1 MVSEHPVTAPR
12 RWLRATFRHEAPVPV
27 GSTGRWEIELAV
39 VSALPAGASIRVT
52 WPLGWTPPTTD
63 KGPGRVTWRVNGRGL
78 VLGELIRRRHLRLN
92 LTGGNLL
99 PGDSIVLTWGGEDG
113 GATVQA
119 WLTDETVG
127 FDVRVDPKGEWAFA
141 LDDVAHVRLA
151 PAAPASLHVVVPSG
165 VEAGK
170 PARLRIAVLDRFGNL
185 CPSVAGEAHVDA
197 VAAGD
202 GRAGAA
208 SSHDRQERVAI
219 RNGRGEHTMVFA
231 TAGIHRVAVHL
242 PSLSLSGRSNPCRA
256 GAGPA
261 GPWWGDPHVH
271 TRLSDG
277 AGSREFALTYARD
290 VSLLDFTALTDHDI
304 EWHHAWFAA
313 PAQRTSDEQWASTGD
328 VIRRYREPGR
338 FAVLRGYEWTGRP
351 WGDKCVYFRS
361 DAARIR
367 RYEPGDAP
375 TPAALFA
382 ALREAGPGRAL
393 AVPHTPASNFM
404 GTEWSE
410 HDPDVQRLAEVYSM
424 HGGSEFSGCPNE
436 MINTVAGR
444 HVRDAL
450 ALGYRLGLIAAGDT
464 HSSQPGNP
472 LLGFG
477 PYRTLKHKAGLTAV
491 FAPAVGEEPI
501 FDALVARRAYATS
514 GARILLAFAVN
525 GAPMGE
531 ELPWS
536 GGPVAIR
543 ASVHGTAPVAA
554 VEIIRDGGVAFA
566 MRPGKEDVEV
576 SWSDPSGAA
585 GYYYLRVVQE
595 DGEMAWSSP
604 VWLTRPDR

>member
-1 MVSEHPVTAPR
+1 MVSEPTVTAPR
-12 RWLRATFRHEAPVPV
+12 TWLRATFRHEAPVPV

-39 VSALPAGASIRVT
+39 VSALSAGASIRVT

-63 KGPGRVTWRVNGRGL
+63 KGPGRVTWRVNGRGV

-92 LTGGNLL
+92 LTGGTLL
-99 PGDSIVLTWGGEDG
+99 PGDSLVLTWGAEDG

-127 FDVRVDPKGEWAFA
+127 FDVRVDPRGGWDFA

-151 PAAPASLHVVVPSG
+151 PAVPASLHVVAPSG
-165 VEAGK
+165 VEVGK

-185 CPSVAGEAHVDA
+185 CPSVAAEAQVDA
-197 VAAGD
+197 A
-202 GRAGAA
+202 
-208 SSHDRQERVAI
+208 ERVTI
-219 RNGRGEHTMVFA
+219 RSGRGEHTMVFA
-231 TAGIHRVAVHL
+231 TAGVHRVAVRL
-242 PSLSLSGRSNPCRA
+242 PALGLAGRSNPCRA
-256 GAGPA
+256 GAASA

-277 AGSREFALTYARD
+277 AGSREFALAYARD

-361 DAARIR
+361 DHERIR

-375 TPAALFA
+375 TPEALFA
-382 ALREAGPGRAL
+382 ALREAGPGQAL
-393 AVPHTPASNFM
+393 AVPHTPASSFM
-404 GTEWSE
+404 GTEWSA
-410 HDPDVQRLAEVYSM
+410 HDPEVQRLAEVYSM

-472 LLGFG
+472 RLAFG

-501 FDALVARRAYATS
+501 FDALVARRAYATT
-514 GARILLAFAVN
+514 GARILLGFAVN
-525 GAPMGE
+525 GASMGE
-531 ELPWS
+531 ELAWS

-543 ASVHGTAPVAA
+543 AAVHGTAPVAA
-554 VEIIRDGGVAFA
+554 VEIIRDGAVAVTL
-566 MRPGKEDVEV
+566 RPATEDAEV
-576 SWSDPSGAA
+576 SWTDPSGA
-585 GYYYLRVVQE
+585 GRYYYLRVVQD
-595 DGEMAWSSP
+595 DGEIAWSSP
-604 VWLTRPDR
+604 VWLARPAR